1 MGETSRGKCLNKIL
15 RELQELE
22 EAQALPGQLEEGFAP
37 EVQREQ
43 TLKGEFSALCVAEKK
58 SHVQRMWVVGSRVQH
73 RCD

>member
-1 MGETSRGKCLNKIL
+1 MNKIL

-43 TLKGEFSALCVAEKK
+43 TLKGEFFTLCVAEKK